1 MNEIENSGQLP
12 SLRTTLKY
20 TLVITAIIVSGICL
34 FAAKSLVITS
44 CFLILAWV
52 FGYYLYKRRAVIME
66 WNDAQVPVKDFILTK
81 KQEKEALAPRI
92 NELAPLDTINSDS
105 LTQHEA
111 EKWDKITQLFYT
123 EDKFDKPKSRMR
135 RKKGKN
141 D

>member
-20 TLVITAIIVSGICL
+20 TLVITAIIVSGVCL
-34 FAAKSLVITS
+34 FAAKSLVTTS

-52 FGYYLYKRRAVIME
+52 FGYYLYKRRAIIME
-66 WNDAQVPVKDFILTK
+66 WNNSQVPIKDFILTK
-81 KQEKEALAPRI
+81 KQEQGVTSPNKDV
-92 NELAPLDTINSDS
+92 APLDAINSDS